1 MIGLN
6 YLAIG
11 VAAVA
16 AFVAAGGYYTVL
28 GKVLEKYSN
37 APAEMPPWVLVVEVA
52 KHFVV
57 ATVVAG
63 LATGIGIT
71 AWPKV
76 SARCSRA
83 VLLGLALWL
92 AFPVILLLGS
102 VVHENVPWQ
111 LAALHAGDWL
121 VKLLVVSLIVGSW
134 SGKGAAVQQQ
144 HAADGATRRR

>member
-1 MIGLN
+1 MIRLN

-11 VAAVA
+11 VGAVA
-16 AFVAAGGYYTVL
+16 AFVAAGGYYTAFGNVL
-28 GKVLEKYSN
+28 AKFST
-37 APAEMPPWVLVVEVA
+37 APAEMPLWLFAVEVA

-57 ATVVAG
+57 AAVVAG

-71 AWPKV
+71 AWPRV
-76 SARCSRA
+76 SSRCSRA

-121 VKLLVVSLIVGSW
+121 VKLLIVSLIVGTW
-134 SGKGAAVQQQ
+134 SGKGAVQRG
-144 HAADGATRRR
+144 DER

>member
-6 YLAIG
+6 YWAIG

-16 AFVAAGGYYTVL
+16 AFVAAGGYYVAF
-28 GKVLEKYSN
+28 GEVLETFSS
-37 APAEMPPWVLVVEVA
+37 APAEMPPWLLGVEVA
-52 KHFVV
+52 KHFVI
-57 ATVVAG
+57 AAVVAG

-71 AWPKV
+71 AWPRV
-76 SARCSRA
+76 SSRCSRA

-102 VVHENVPWQ
+102 VVHEKVPWQ

-121 VKLLVVSLIVGSW
+121 VKLLIVSLIVGIW
-134 SGKGAAVQQQ
+134 RGKGAVQ
-144 HAADGATRRR
+144 RSR

>member
-16 AFVAAGGYYTVL
+16 AFVAAWGYYTAF
-28 GKVLEKYSN
+28 GNVLEKFSS
-37 APAEMPPWVLVVEVA
+37 APAEMPPWLLAVEVA

-57 ATVVAG
+57 AAVVAG
-63 LATGIGIT
+63 LTTGIGIT
-71 AWPKV
+71 AWPRV
-76 SARCSRA
+76 SSRCSRA

-102 VVHENVPWQ
+102 VVHERVPWQ

-121 VKLLVVSLIVGSW
+121 VKLLIVSLIVGIW
-134 SGKGAAVQQQ
+134 SGKGAVQQQ
-144 HAADGATRRR
+144 HATDGAPRRS